1 MCSDAAMAKPV
12 LPGGRRPS
20 ANLDKR
26 LPDLKPWTLHDL
38 RRTCATGMAE
48 LGTLPHIVELM
59 LNHISGHKGGIAGI
73 YNHAVNG
80 KERREALDQWATH
93 FMQLVGKPKP
103 VAKPAKPIKLVAK
116 AGASAS
122 PRPHKAAA

>member
-1 MCSDAAMAKPV
+1 MLFGAAISAGFAGWSAAKA
-12 LPGGRRPS
+12 S
-20 ANLDKR
+20 LDKR
-26 LPDLKPWTLHDL
+26 LPDTKPWTLHDL

-48 LGTLPHIVELM
+48 LGVAPHIVELV
-59 LNHISGHKGGIAGI
+59 LNHQSGHRGGIAGV

-80 KERREALDQWATH
+80 KERREALDQWAAH
-93 FMQLVGKPKP
+93 LMALVGKPK
-103 VAKPAKPIKLVAK
+103 VIARSVAK